1 MVRAIAF
8 LLLAAVTFYGSA
20 AAQDSGFG
28 LGIILG
34 EPTGLSL
41 KQWVNDNAAID
52 GAIAWSFGE
61 HDALH
66 LHANY
71 LVHNFTLFKME
82 QGKLPLYYGIGGR
95 IKFEE
100 NRHDEDTKIGVR
112 IPVGISYI
120 LANSPLDIFLEIAPL
135 LDLTPSTE
143 FDLNG
148 AVGIR
153 YFFQKRTPEAGK

>member
-1 MVRAIAF
+1 MYRTIVF
-8 LLLAAVTFYGSA
+8 LLLTVVTFYGSVG
-20 AAQDSGFG
+20 AQDSGFG

-41 KQWVNDNAAID
+41 KQWVDGNTAID
-52 GAIAWSFGE
+52 GAIAWSFGK

-66 LHANY
+66 LHADY
-71 LVHNFTLFKME
+71 LVHNFKLFKME

-100 NRHDEDTKIGVR
+100 NGHDEETKIAVR

-148 AVGIR
+148 AIGIR
-153 YFFQKRTPEAGK
+153 YFFHKGAPEASK